1 MTTPTVT
8 GAGRAPDNP
17 ASALPLGRR
26 PYLAFVGAFA
36 ASQHANG
43 LYQVALPLLAIPV
56 GGAVAVG
63 VVAASAMAPWL
74 VMAIPAG
81 ILADRL
87 DRRRLLLTVCTIR
100 TATAAVVAAMVIS
113 GTLSVPV
120 LCLLAFVL
128 GCAEVVHDTT
138 AHSLTPRLVS
148 VGRLA
153 AANSRLQT
161 VEYAANFFVGRG
173 LGGALAGVG
182 AGFGVVLASV
192 VWAVAGVLVRFGL
205 PERVGG
211 SAPRPSVTVSSPQ
224 PTQVTQTAGAARPGW
239 RAAWSSVST
248 DRTLRVYLVA
258 LALANL
264 MLAGFWVALPV
275 AVLGAGHSAGTYG
288 LLLAVAGVAGLGMSL
303 LVPVILAGLGP
314 RRAILVAGLGIA
326 AGLTS
331 LTVLDNLVLWAAGL
345 AATGLMPLINVVSVT
360 IRQRTVAD
368 AVLGRVTSMFR
379 LVTWGTLPLG
389 SLLGGFAADRFGTG
403 PLSLL
408 LGVGMAVAAIAVWKV
423 SPHQWKE

>member
-1 MTTPTVT
+1 MTIPSVAT
-8 GAGRAPDNP
+8 GPAPGRP
-17 ASALPLGRR
+17 ASPPPLGRR

-43 LYQVALPLLAIPV
+43 LYQVALPLLAIPA
-56 GGAVAVG
+56 GAVAVG
-63 VVAASAMAPWL
+63 VVAAAATAPWL
-74 VMAIPAG
+74 VTAIPAG

-87 DRRRLLLTVCTIR
+87 DRRRLLLTVCAIR
-100 TATAAVVAAMVIS
+100 TATAAAIAAMVIS

-120 LCLLAFVL
+120 LCVLAFVL
-128 GCAEVVHDTT
+128 GSAEVVHDTT

-148 VGRLA
+148 LSRLA

-173 LGGALAGVG
+173 LGGALAAVG

-205 PERVGG
+205 PDRVGH
-211 SAPRPSVTVSSPQ
+211 SASRPSVTGPSSQAAPA
-224 PTQVTQTAGAARPGW
+224 PPSAGATRPGW
-239 RAAWSSVST
+239 RATWSSVAT

-275 AVLGAGHSAGTYG
+275 AVVGTGHGAGTYG

-303 LVPVILAGLGP
+303 LVPVILTGLGP
-314 RRAILVAGLGIA
+314 RRAVLVAGLGIA

-331 LTVLDNLVLWAAGL
+331 LIALDNLVLLAAGL

-360 IRQRTVAD
+360 TRQRTVPD
-368 AVLGRVTSMFR
+368 AVLGRVTSIFR
-379 LVTWGTLPLG
+379 LVTWGALPLG

-408 LGVGMAVAAIAVWKV
+408 LGVGMAAAAIAVWKV